1 MAKVNLSKN
10 VSEKSLK
17 EFLEEDFDDM
27 IKYADWRRGEQLKVL
42 IEKELKKK
50 SKKA

>member
-1 MAKVNLSKN
+1 MSKKVNL
-10 VSEKSLK
+10 EKESTK
-17 EFLEEDFDDM
+17 TLEEFIQTEFDDM
-27 IKYADWRRGEQLKVL
+27 IKYADWRRGEQLKAL